1 MARTIATLLLF
12 VAVEAFS
19 QTPPAF
25 DAASVKPNVNHE
37 ANGEGRPRSSVSATP
52 GNLLVRNSSLSE
64 YIQWAYNVKGYQV
77 SGPPW
82 IESER
87 YDVAAKAAGAA
98 PETQLRLM
106 LQTLLKERFK
116 LAFHR
121 ETKELQGY
129 ALLVAKGGHK
139 LREST
144 TGGEP
149 SMKPIRAAF
158 TGERVSMDY
167 LANLLM
173 SPMRMP
179 VVDRTGLA
187 GRYDFTIDLGPYLQP
202 AMSPE
207 DMQAA
212 MSEGLQQQL
221 GLRLEARKLPIEIL
235 VVDHADKTPLE
246 N

>member
-1 MARTIATLLLF
+1 MTRTITTLLLF
-12 VAVEAFS
+12 AAGAAFC

-52 GNLLVRNSSLSE
+52 GNLLLRNSTLSDC
-64 YIQWAYNVKGYQV
+64 IQWAYNVKGYQV
-77 SGPPW
+77 TGPSW
-82 IESER
+82 IEVER
-87 YDVAAKAAGAA
+87 YDVVAKATGAA
-98 PETQLRLM
+98 PEAQLRLI
-106 LQTLLKERFK
+106 LQTLLAERFK
-116 LAFHR
+116 LTLHR
-121 ETKELQGY
+121 EAKELPGY
-129 ALLVAKGGHK
+129 VLLVAKGGHK
-139 LREST
+139 LKEST
-144 TGGEP
+144 SEGEP
-149 SMKPIRAAF
+149 SMKPQRAAF
-158 TGERVSMDY
+158 TGERVSMEY

-179 VVDRTGLA
+179 VRDQTGLA

-202 AMSPE
+202 NMTPE

-221 GLRLEARKLPIEIL
+221 GLRLEARKLPMEIL
-235 VVDHADKTPLE
+235 VVDHADKTPIE